1 MEALG
6 LLCPLV
12 FLGLFIVVMVGMWKV
27 FEKAGQPGWAAIVPI
42 YNQYILTCEIAKKEI
57 LWFILM
63 FIPVAN
69 LVAAV
74 MVSIEVARKFGKTE
88 AYGIGLAFLGFI
100 FYPMLGFSDA
110 RYRGGNSRAS
120 DFDDDEDEEPRPR
133 KKRRPVDDDE

>member
-12 FLGLFIVVMVGMWKV
+12 CLALFVVIMVGMWKV

-63 FIPVAN
+63 FIPMVN

-110 RYRGGNSRAS
+110 RYRGGNSRAM